1 MTDKVVREG
10 IKTMCQGTD
19 WVKKARIQTLKV
31 EFKSLSMKDSKLLDV
46 LCIIMNELVTNI
58 RAAGVEIEEAYTVM
72 KLLRAVPSKFLQIA
86 STILETLKQYWTNKL
101 LGH

>member
-1 MTDKVVREG
+1 
-10 IKTMCQGTD
+10 
-19 WVKKARIQTLKV
+19 
-31 EFKSLSMKDSKLLDV
+31 MKDSELLDV
-46 LCIIMNELVTNI
+46 LRIIMNELVTNI
-58 RAAGVEIEEAYTVM
+58 RAVGVEIEEAYTVM